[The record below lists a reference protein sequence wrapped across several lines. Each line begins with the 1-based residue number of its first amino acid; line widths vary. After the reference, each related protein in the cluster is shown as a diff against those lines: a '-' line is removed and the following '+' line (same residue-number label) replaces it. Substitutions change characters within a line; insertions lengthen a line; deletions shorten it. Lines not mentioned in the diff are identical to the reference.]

1 MPKNVERRPTL
12 ADVAALSGM
21 SKAAVS
27 MILNDRPGSRLSVDT
42 ARRVRAA
49 AEEIG
54 YRPNPAA
61 QSLRLGK
68 TKTLGFISD
77 QITVTRYASEMIR
90 GLLSAA
96 KEHGHTVLI
105 AETEGDDATIA
116 DEIQAMIDRRVDGI
130 LIGLLGARMIEVPQ
144 TPHDVPIVIV
154 NGTSTAQHPS
164 VLPDERTAGH
174 AMAHLLTEAGHRR
187 IGVIGNNPRAV
198 SSPLYS
204 VTIGPRFEGIDAA
217 FAEAGVAPFVVDVD
231 DWNPD
236 VGYTRTL
243 EMLDS
248 HPDLTA
254 ILAGNDGVAFGTYQ
268 AIAERGL
275 KVPEDISVASFD
287 DEELAS
293 FQRPGLTTARLP
305 YDVMGRTAV
314 EMLLGDRPLT
324 SALIPMPVVIRASIR
339 RLP

>member
-1 MPKNVERRPTL
+1 MPKNVDRRPTL

-21 SKAAVS
+21 SKTAVS
-27 MILNDRPGSRLSVDT
+27 MILNDRPGSRLSADA

-49 AEEIG
+49 AEELG

-77 QITVTRYASEMIR
+77 RITVTRYASEMIR

-96 KEHGHTVLI
+96 KEHDYTVLI
-105 AETEGDDATIA
+105 AETEGDDAKIA

-130 LIGLLGARMIEVPQ
+130 LIGLLGARMIDVPQ
-144 TPHDVPIVIV
+144 TPHDVPVVIV
-154 NGTSTAQHPS
+154 NGTSTTEHAS

-174 AMAHLLTEAGHRR
+174 AMAKLLTDAGHRR
-187 IGVIGNNPRAV
+187 IGIIGNNPRAV
-198 SSPLYS
+198 SSPRHS
-204 VTIGPRFEGIDAA
+204 VTIGPRFDGIHAA
-217 FAEAGVAPFVVDVD
+217 FAEAGIEPVVVDVS

-236 VGYTRTL
+236 VGYTQTMR
-243 EMLDS
+243 MLDA

-254 ILAGNDGVAFGTYQ
+254 ILAGNDGVAFGAYQ

-275 KVPEDISVASFD
+275 TVPHDISVASFD

-305 YDVMGRTAV
+305 YDVIGRTAV
-314 EMLLGDRPLT
+314 EMLLGDRPL
-324 SALIPMPVVIRASIR
+324 SAMLIPMPVIVRASIR
-339 RLP
+339 HLS